1 MPGFDGIHCENN
13 INDCAS
19 EPCLNGGVC
28 QDLVNK
34 YRCDCAETGEYCS
47 SKAFK
52 KMLCFPLRLTQ
63 F

>member
-28 QDLVNK
+28 QDLVNEYK
-34 YRCDCAETGEYCS
+34 CDCAETGEYHR
-47 SKAFK
+47 SKA
-52 KMLCFPLRLTQ
+52 
-63 F
+63 